1 MSRLPTGS
9 GTHLKNVSH
18 GVVNPVWLKIEVHR
32 PGLGRPPL
40 FLPDKSA
47 IAIACDAPL
56 SVPTDL
62 PILDL
67 NNSLEIF
74 EFVQKQLL
82 GR

>member
-18 GVVNPVWLKIEVHR
+18 GVVNPVWLKIEVHH
-32 PGLGRPPL
+32 PSLGRPSL
-40 FLPDKSA
+40 FLQDKSV
-47 IAIACDAPL
+47 IAIACDVPL

-67 NNSLEIF
+67 NYSLEIF
-74 EFVQKQLL
+74 EFIQQQFLNH
-82 GR
+82 